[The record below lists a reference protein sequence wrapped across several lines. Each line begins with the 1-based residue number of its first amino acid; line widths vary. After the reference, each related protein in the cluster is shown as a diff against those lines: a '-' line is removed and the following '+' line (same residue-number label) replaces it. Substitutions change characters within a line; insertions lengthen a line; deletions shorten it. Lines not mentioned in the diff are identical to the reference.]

1 MAYFW
6 IANNHSIEKMCS
18 AIASVEKMEYL
29 APRWG
34 WDARE
39 GQQACFLPVCSRTDA
54 RCSGMLYQL
63 LRDFEK
69 GVLHTVQRQA
79 IANEV
84 WSSVRGSASYSYGNA
99 RYGGSKRAR
108 DKGLSRAPFV
118 AHVHLE
124 LVLVAKD
131 SPHLSAGR
139 EEYALT
145 LLKQYLSLV
154 VQQGRQWGDYAPMLT
169 CRDCRAPG
177 PQERRRDSDP
187 AF

>member
-1 MAYFW
+1 M
-6 IANNHSIEKMCS
+6 
-18 AIASVEKMEYL
+18 
-29 APRWG
+29 
-34 WDARE
+34 
-39 GQQACFLPVCSRTDA
+39 
-54 RCSGMLYQL
+54 
-63 LRDFEK
+63 
-69 GVLHTVQRQA
+69 
-79 IANEV
+79 
-84 WSSVRGSASYSYGNA
+84 RGSASYSYGNA

-108 DKGLSRAPFV
+108 GKGLSRAPFV

-139 EEYALT
+139 EEYVLT